1 VTAGLDGARI
11 VGVYTT
17 EQGEL
22 EGRLHHE
29 LLAEALYGAIE
40 DAGMRPAEID
50 GLANL
55 RGDTK
60 SAAHAPPALWAELL
74 GHPLGY
80 YAMPDVA
87 GASHCASVGQAAA
100 AISAGLCQTVVVLA
114 GGVRGT
120 REEIVQEMASMHG
133 EFDVAWGSI
142 VPSWFALLTRRYMK
156 EYGVTADAMAEVAVA
171 ARQWAA
177 LHPQA
182 MMKAPIT
189 AADVLAS
196 RMIAD
201 PLRLLDCCLVNNGAG
216 AIVLTSTERSRDCA
230 NVTVRVAGAGEAYTA
245 RAYADLAPQVAGSGA
260 RLSSAHALEMAGATL
275 KDLDVIGLYDA
286 YTSVVLML
294 LEDLGFGE
302 RGDGPAI
309 VADGALRPGGRL
321 HVNPH
326 GGSLSWGHALGGLGH
341 AIEVVRQLQGRAGSR
356 QIADARLGLSH
367 SMGGPLSL
375 HSTIV
380 LERD

>member
-1 VTAGLDGARI
+1 MAGLDGARI

-22 EGRLHHE
+22 EGREHYE
-29 LLAEALYGAIE
+29 LLAEALYGALE
-40 DAGMRPAEID
+40 DAGLEASDVD
-50 GLANL
+50 GIANL
-55 RGDTK
+55 RGETK

-74 GHPLGY
+74 GHPLRY
-80 YAMPDVA
+80 HAMPDVA
-87 GASHCASVGQAAA
+87 GASHCASLAQAAA
-100 AISAGLCQTVVVLA
+100 AISAGLCRTVVVLA
-114 GGVRGT
+114 GGMRGT
-120 REEIVQEMASMHG
+120 RAEIVQEMASMHG
-133 EFDVAWGSI
+133 DFDVAWGSI
-142 VPSWFALLTRRYMK
+142 VPSWFAMLTRRYMH

-182 MMKAPIT
+182 MMKTPIT
-189 AADVLAS
+189 ATDVLGS

-216 AIVLTSTERSRDCA
+216 AVVLTSTDRSRDCA
-230 NVTVRVAGAGEAYTA
+230 NIAVRVAGSGEGYTT

-260 RLSSAHALEMAGATL
+260 RLSAGHALEMAGVGL
-275 KDLDVIGLYDA
+275 SDLDVIGLYDA
-286 YTSVVLML
+286 YTSIVLML
-294 LEDLGFGE
+294 LEDIGFGA

-309 VADGALRPGGRL
+309 IANGALRQGGRL
-321 HVNPH
+321 HVNTH

-341 AIEVVRQLQGRAGSR
+341 AIEVVRQLQGRAGAR
-356 QIADARLGLSH
+356 QVPEARVGLSH

-375 HSTIV
+375 HSTVV
-380 LERD
+380 LARD